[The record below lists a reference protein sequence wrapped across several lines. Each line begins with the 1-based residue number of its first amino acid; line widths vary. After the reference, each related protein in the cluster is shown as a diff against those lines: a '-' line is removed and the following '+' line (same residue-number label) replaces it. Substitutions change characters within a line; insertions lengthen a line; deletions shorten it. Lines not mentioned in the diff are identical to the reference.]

1 MCGTIVQTEANGEM
15 LFISIFLHSL
25 GIGSLDKL
33 LHFKNVAFW
42 ALI

>member
-33 LHFKNVAFW
+33 LRFKNVAFW